1 MEDSG
6 HAAEELG
13 VRTDRV
19 VAVVA
24 KLASG
29 KTQIGSGYLVAE
41 RLVLTAE
48 HCIRDKT
55 AAAGIEELPVSLTV
69 RRLSDYAQ
77 ASVVVAGHAGQRA
90 TSRVLDLALL
100 EIPENRWPAVPP
112 IVVGRVD
119 REASGELAPCET
131 VGFPLWQLDPKDSTR
146 SPVQVRG
153 PIRTLDDF
161 GVVPA
166 RLILRNPVLETV
178 GLSPAAAAMSQDDV
192 KPASRS
198 PWGGVS
204 GALVFFRDV
213 AIGVVVEHNPQQGD
227 TSLRI
232 RPLETLTTAED
243 PAAVAIAKRLGLPD
257 RNRLRLVRGTDRQLV
272 GDPRHDAPCQLRT
285 PAKDFTGREEEVEQ
299 LVDALRRHAEGDEA
313 DLAIAVISG
322 MPGVGKTELAVQVG
336 HVLRKLHA
344 FPDGQL
350 YVDLRGAE
358 EHSHLEPV
366 EVLGRFLRALGAQGG
381 QIGESLQER
390 MDDYNRRL
398 RNRRVLLVLDNAA
411 DEGQVEPLL
420 PYEGRCAVIVTS
432 RFRLTFPGADI
443 HIDLPVL
450 SSEEAEQLFT
460 GIAGKK
466 QGIGDNESI
475 RKIVQLCGNLPLA
488 VRIAGA
494 NLATQPALTPKRLAK
509 SLSDEKKRLDRLK
522 RGNRG
527 VRASFALS
535 YSGRLPAEQLLFRLL
550 GILRVQDFAVWVAGA
565 LIGRDVDDADELV
578 TGLVDAQLLQV
589 VGDDESGLT
598 RYRFHDLLR
607 LFARES
613 LEEESAEVQRAAL
626 EQLIS
631 ACVALTDF
639 AAEVLR
645 RSEEHA
651 GQTFQAAWPA
661 TDPTVADAVAGNP
674 HGWFSAE
681 RPTLI
686 MAVQQAYEA
695 GLLEATWR
703 LASNLA
709 DFFDVQGYW
718 SDWQKTHEVGLEAAR
733 LAEDCFGEAAILQ
746 RLGLAYLRQGKG
758 HWRDSIDCLEQSR
771 ELFDDLCEP
780 LEAAVTRRNLGRVYR
795 EQEQWDKATQ
805 NYEQCLTAFRALGN
819 RHWEARTLRSLADIH
834 YDRGDLTEA
843 VRCFRQ
849 CIQIYDDL
857 RGNPRWKASVLR
869 SLGDVYRRQK
879 RWDEAIDCY
888 EECLKVFKEMG
899 ARWWTAATLRGL
911 GNAYRAKQQ
920 WDEAIQHYGD
930 SIRIFEE
937 LGNRRWQAKATA
949 SLGVA
954 LAQKGDHDAAAEQ
967 WRRALT
973 TFDEIGA
980 TEAGHVR
987 AWLAAA
993 GERDLRQ

>member
-1 MEDSG
+1 VLPWDDDPEFGWWDG
-6 HAAEELG
+6 RVEECDL
-13 VRTDRV
+13 
-19 VAVVA
+19 
-24 KLASG
+24 
-29 KTQIGSGYLVAE
+29 E
-41 RLVLTAE
+41 
-48 HCIRDKT
+48 
-55 AAAGIEELPVSLTV
+55 
-69 RRLSDYAQ
+69 
-77 ASVVVAGHAGQRA
+77 
-90 TSRVLDLALL
+90 LDLAVVSVRGLAEGVASLPWGRL
-100 EIPENRWPAVPP
+100 EGSDPVPWKAVGFPVAGLDETGRQPEHTWGEVSPVTASPAGRLGLVIRSRETRPTARGTSGWAGLSGAAVFCNDRLVG
-112 IVVGRVD
+112 VVIEDPEEFTESLTARRVD
-119 REASGELAPCET
+119 RLANNELLYIAA
-131 VGFPLWQLDPKDSTR
+131 G
-146 SPVQVRG
+146 SPV
-153 PIRTLDDF
+153 F
-161 GVVPA
+161 
-166 RLILRNPVLETV
+166 E
-178 GLSPAAAAMSQDDV
+178 
-192 KPASRS
+192 
-198 PWGGVS
+198 GVS
-204 GALVFFRDV
+204 
-213 AIGVVVEHNPQQGD
+213 
-227 TSLRI
+227 
-232 RPLETLTTAED
+232 AESADD
-243 PAAVAIAKRLGLPD
+243 PG
-257 RNRLRLVRGTDRQLV
+257 Q
-272 GDPRHDAPCQLRT
+272 DAPCQLRA

-299 LVDALRRHAEGDEA
+299 LVDALARHAESEEA

-322 MPGVGKTELAVQVG
+322 MPGIGKTELAVQVG
-336 HVLRKLHA
+336 HELRKSHD

-358 EHSHLEPV
+358 EQSHRGGEEESDQEPAMEPL

-398 RNRRVLLVLDNAA
+398 KNRRVLLVLDNAA

-432 RFRLTFPGADI
+432 RARLTFPETDV

-450 SSEEAEQLFT
+450 STDEAQELFT
-460 GIAGKK
+460 RIAGKK
-466 QGIGDNESI
+466 QGIGDNRSVRE
-475 RKIVQLCGNLPLA
+475 IVELCGNLPLA

-494 NLATQPALTPKRLAK
+494 NLATKPNLTPQRLAR
-509 SLSDEKKRLDRLK
+509 SLSNEKRRLALLK
-522 RGNRG
+522 RGDRQ

-535 YSGRLPAEQLLFRLL
+535 YRGLLPGEQLLFRLL
-550 GILRVQDFAVWVAGA
+550 GILPAQDFAVWGAAA
-565 LIGRDVDDADELV
+565 LIGRDVDDTEELV
-578 TGLVDAQLLQV
+578 TGLVDAQLLQFI
-589 VGDDESGLT
+589 GDDESDLS

-613 LEEESAEVQRAAL
+613 LEEEESAEVQRAAL
-626 EQLIS
+626 ERLIS

-651 GQTFQAAWPA
+651 GQTFEATWPA
-661 TDPTVADAVAGNP
+661 TDATVAEAVVGNP

-686 MAVQQAYEA
+686 WAVQQGYEA
-695 GLLEATWR
+695 GRFEATWR
-703 LASNLA
+703 LAGNLA

-718 SDWQKTHEVGLEAAR
+718 SDWQNTHEVGLEAAR
-733 LAEDCFGEAAILQ
+733 LAEDRFGEAAILQ
-746 RLGLAYLRQGKG
+746 RLGLAHLRQGEG
-758 HWRDSIDCLEQSR
+758 HWRDAIGCLEQSR
-771 ELFDDLCEP
+771 GLFDELREP

-795 EQEQWDKATQ
+795 EQEQWDKATES
-805 NYEQCLTAFRALGN
+805 YEQCLTAFRALGN
-819 RHWEARTLRSLADIH
+819 RHWEARTLRSLADVH

-843 VRCFRQ
+843 VGCFRQ

-879 RWDEAIDCY
+879 RWDEAIDSY
-888 EECLKVFKEMG
+888 KECLKVFKEMS

-920 WDEAIQHYGD
+920 WDEAIRHYEE

-967 WRRALT
+967 WRQALT

-980 TEAGHVR
+980 AEAGHVR
-987 AWLAAA
+987 AWLTAA
-993 GERDLRQ
+993 GERDLHR